1 MSGIGERLRA
11 ARERKNLKQTQ
22 VKERTGIN
30 NKTLSGYENGVS
42 EPDFDS
48 LKILAECYDVSLDYI
63 LMAKPLKPAEYLQ
76 RSGRVGRLSPS
87 GLDISDV
94 LDQEEDIY
102 FDGEKL
108 TKDQI
113 ETLKKFIRS
122 VILG

>member
-1 MSGIGERLRA
+1 MSGIGARLRA

-48 LKILAECYDVSLDYI
+48 LKLLAECYDVTLDYL
-63 LMAKPLKPAEYLQ
+63 LMAKPLKPVELLQ
-76 RSGRVGRLSPS
+76 NVGRGTRLTS
-87 GLDISDV
+87 GIDINEILDH
-94 LDQEEDIY
+94 EEDVY

-108 TKDQI
+108 TKEQI

>member
-42 EPDFDS
+42 VPDYDS
-48 LKILAECYDVSLDYI
+48 LMILAECYNVTVDY
-63 LMAKPLKPAEYLQ
+63 LLYDKPVGQKNYVQ
-76 RSGRVGRLSPS
+76 SSGRVGRISDKI
-87 GLDISDV
+87 DISDI
-94 LDQEEDIY
+94 LNQEEDIY
-102 FDGEKL
+102 FEGVVLGKE
-108 TKDQI
+108 QI

>member
-22 VKERTGIN
+22 VKDKTGIN

-48 LKILAECYDVSLDYI
+48 LKILAECYDVSLDY
-63 LMAKPLKPAEYLQ
+63 LLYAKPIGRHNLVQ
-76 RSGRVGRLSPS
+76 TIGRVNRNAS
-87 GLDISDV
+87 GIDISDIFN
-94 LDQEEDIY
+94 QQEDIY
-102 FDGEKL
+102 FEGTKL
-108 TKDQI
+108 TI
-113 ETLKKFIRS
+113 EQVDTLKKFIRS